1 LKDAQ
6 TIRNLSEAYPKAVLY
21 KVFKEAINEL
31 TVKDSGT
38 AEIKNYISLKT
49 VKPKVTDEQPFLIPK
64 KSIFNKVI
72 GDNSFELEFASFCE
86 SRFSDVVAFAKNT
99 MGDGGV
105 NFKIEYQAQDGNIRE
120 FFPDF
125 FVKTS
130 DTQVFIVETKGRED
144 LNDLKKIQRLVTWCK
159 DVNEQQSER
168 SYTPIY
174 IKQEDWEKHLSS
186 LKSFKD
192 IVAIFPA

>member
-1 LKDAQ
+1 MPFF
-6 TIRNLSEAYPKAVLY
+6 S
-21 KVFKEAINEL
+21 
-31 TVKDSGT
+31 
-38 AEIKNYISLKT
+38 
-49 VKPKVTDEQPFLIPK
+49 FLIPK

-72 GDNSFELEFASFCE
+72 GDNPFELEFASYCE

-105 NFKIEYQAQDGNIRE
+105 NFKLEYQAQDGNIRE

-130 DTQVFIVETKGRED
+130 ATNIFVVETKGRED
-144 LNDLKKIQRLVTWCK
+144 LNDIRKIQRLVSWCK
-159 DVNEQQSER
+159 DVNEQQNER

-174 IKQEDWEKHLSS
+174 IKQEDWDKRLSS

-192 IVAIFPA
+192 IVAIFPAEEK